1 MKTYLDC
8 IPCIV
13 RQSLAS
19 VRRVT
24 NDERIQEQ
32 ILREVLLAASQLNM
46 DQPPAAMAQSVHRR
60 IRQLC
65 GNEDPYRQSK
75 ERFNRLAL
83 ELLPAFQQRVQAA
96 ADPWDAAVR
105 LAIAGN
111 IMDLGVKSG
120 LNEAQ
125 IRASIGGA
133 LDEPLNGAPAHLAA
147 MVAEAKSILYLTDNA
162 GEIVFDR
169 LLVERMPPE
178 KLTVAVRGAPVIND
192 ATLEDATTAGLT
204 RLVRVIDNGSDA
216 PGTILADC
224 SPAFQQAFADADLV
238 VSKGQGNYETLR
250 ECSKP
255 ICFLLRVKCPVIAQD
270 IGCPVGRMVLQ
281 ASNGGPVDVSEGV
294 EPWHTEYPQAQT
306 TK

>member
-24 NDERIQEQ
+24 DDDRIQEQ

-46 DQPPAAMAQSVHRR
+46 DQPPAAMAQRVHRR

-65 GNEDPYRQSK
+65 GNEDPYRESK

-96 ADPWDAAVR
+96 TDPWDAAVR

-125 IRASIGGA
+125 IRVSIGQS
-133 LDEPLNGAPAHLAA
+133 LDEPLDGSTVHFATA
-147 MVAEAKSILYLTDNA
+147 VSEAKCILYLADNA

-169 LLVERMPPE
+169 LLVERMPRE

-192 ATLEDATTAGLT
+192 ATLADAETAGLT
-204 RLVRVIDNGSDA
+204 KLVRVIENGSDA

-224 SPAFQQAFADADLV
+224 SPTFQQAFDEADLV

-250 ECSKP
+250 ECSKR
-255 ICFLLRVKCPVIAQD
+255 IYFLLRVKCPVIAQD

-281 ASNGGPVDVSEGV
+281 ASNGRPAGASEGV
-294 EPWHTEYPQAQT
+294 DSWQTECQQVPTA
-306 TK
+306 K

>member
-24 NDERIQEQ
+24 DDVRIHEQ
-32 ILREVLLAASQLNM
+32 ILREVLQATSRIDM
-46 DQPPAAMAQSVHRR
+46 DQPPAAMAQTVHRR

-65 GNEDPYRQSK
+65 GNEDPYRESK
-75 ERFNRLAL
+75 EQFNRLAL
-83 ELLPAFQQRVQAA
+83 EILPGFQRRVEDA
-96 ADPWDAAVR
+96 ADPWEAAVR

-125 IRASIGGA
+125 VRVSIGQS
-133 LDEPLNGAPAHLAA
+133 LDEPLDGSPTHLASA
-147 MVAEAKSILYLTDNA
+147 IAEAKSILYLPDNA

-169 LLVERMPPE
+169 LLVERMPRE
-178 KLTVAVRGAPVIND
+178 KLTVAVRGRPVIND
-192 ATLEDATTAGLT
+192 ATLDDAETAGLT

-224 SPAFQQAFADADLV
+224 SPTFQQAFADADLI

-250 ECSKP
+250 ECPKP
-255 ICFLLRVKCPVIAQD
+255 IYFLLRVKCPVIARD

-281 ASNGGPVDVSEGV
+281 APDGQTLDVAEGAD
-294 EPWHTEYPQAQT
+294 PWQTECQQVT
-306 TK
+306 TAE